1 MDVESVDSAWTA
13 FFAADLDIHQS
24 ELSGCGC
31 CRNVIIAASWP
42 AAGGTVAVARKGE
55 ICMACYVD
63 ALRVQRCSKVIVYVG
78 ILCGRTQRAGQDA
91 LCLRSSGPSLNRA
104 DPVRR
109 AQKSRSSKT
118 DSSK

>member
-31 CRNVIIAASWP
+31 CRNVVI
-42 AAGGTVAVARKGE
+42 AGGTVAVARKGE

-63 ALRVQRCSKVIVYVG
+63 ALRVQRCSKVLVYVR
-78 ILCGRTQRAGQDA
+78 IL
-91 LCLRSSGPSLNRA
+91 
-104 DPVRR
+104 
-109 AQKSRSSKT
+109 
-118 DSSK
+118 